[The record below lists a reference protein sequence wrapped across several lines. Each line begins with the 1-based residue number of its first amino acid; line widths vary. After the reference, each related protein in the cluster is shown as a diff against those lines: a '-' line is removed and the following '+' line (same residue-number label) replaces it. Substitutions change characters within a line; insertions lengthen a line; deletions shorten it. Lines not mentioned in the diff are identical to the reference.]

1 MPRKIPKPH
10 QIEAFEFAKANDG
23 RFLNASVPGMGKTLS
38 TIMYME
44 YLDKW
49 PVLVV
54 TPPAVKGAWKAEF
67 EEFTGHKAVIVEG
80 QSLYEGELS
89 HKMAIINYDILH
101 HQKEWLIEQRFALV
115 VFDEC
120 DTLANK
126 ATKWT
131 AAAIAVGKHCP
142 KVIGLSGTPIANRP
156 SCFWAVLNLIRP
168 DIFPDEREYLWR
180 YCSPTYSERFGK
192 WEYKGACR
200 LPELHERLK
209 PFMLRRDK
217 SILNLPKQTVS
228 IETIDMDDRE
238 TYDVLHKKYVGA
250 IRDHG
255 LFRTKGADKLSLL
268 TNLLML
274 VARCKARATVL
285 WIRKFLAENPNEKLI
300 VFAIHKKFIDVIQ
313 RRAAAEDE
321 SIVINGSVSAAKRTK
336 LIDQFQNDPS
346 KRLAICNIKA
356 AGAGVTLTAATTT
369 VVVELPWTSRAVEQ
383 LNARNHRIGQD
394 RDTRTIFLLTQ
405 DTIEAKLCAAIQ
417 TKAAIASAVIDGK
430 PTHDMPLMTMLEE
443 SLTQ

>member
-1 MPRKIPKPH
+1 MAKKTPKPH
-10 QIEAFEFAKANDG
+10 QVEALDFIKKNEG
-23 RFLNASVPGMGKTLS
+23 RVLLADVPGLGKSLS

-44 YLDKW
+44 HLDKW
-49 PVLVV
+49 PVVV
-54 TPPAVKGAWKAEF
+54 ACPTAVKGHWKKEF
-67 EEFTGHKAVIVEG
+67 QEFTGHKAVIVDG
-80 QSLYEGELS
+80 QLPYEGEMTHQL
-89 HKMAIINYDILH
+89 AIINYDILH
-101 HQKEWLIEQRFALV
+101 HQKEWLLEQQFSLV

-126 ATKWT
+126 STKWT
-131 AAAIAVGKHCP
+131 QAAMTIGKHCP
-142 KVIGLSGTPIANRP
+142 RVMGLSGTPIANRP
-156 SCFWAVLNLIRP
+156 ACFYPMLHMIRP
-168 DIFPDEREYLWR
+168 DLFPDEREYLWR
-180 YCSPTYSERFGK
+180 YCSPTYSERFG
-192 WEYKGACR
+192 WQYKGACR

-274 VARCKARATVL
+274 VARCKARSTVL

-300 VFAIHKKFIDVIQ
+300 VFAVHTKFIDVIQ
-313 RRAAAEDE
+313 RRAAAGDE

-336 LIDQFQNDPS
+336 LIEQFQNDPK
-346 KRLAICNIKA
+346 KRLAICQIRA
-356 AGAGVTLTAATTT
+356 AGAGITLTAATTT

-394 RDTRTIFLLTQ
+394 RNTRTIFLLTQ

-417 TKAAIASAVIDGK
+417 SKAAIAAAVIDGRL
-430 PTHDMPLMTMLEE
+430 THDMPLMTMLEE